1 MTNKHEY
8 PHRFSAELDL
18 FYRITEAMLQYKEI
32 KKVLILVP
40 QLLEE
45 HFNMSRCMI
54 TIRNRK
60 TKEIFIETSTGL
72 SDQEQSRGRYRL
84 GEGVIG
90 SVFETG
96 EEIIIPKISEEPS
109 FLDKTGARRRV
120 DKDELSFICVPVISE
135 DEVIGTISA
144 DSNYVD
150 KENLE
155 EKVKI
160 IKIISVMIAQAVR
173 LHQIDHEERPLL
185 EQENKRLQESLR
197 DKFRPGNIIGK
208 SKVMQQVYNLI
219 EKVAPANSTVLILGE
234 SGVGKELVAH
244 AIHYH
249 SSRSDKSF
257 IKFNCAALPES
268 TIESELF
275 GHEKGA
281 FTGAVQQRKG
291 RFELADC
298 GTIFL
303 DEIGEL
309 SPSIQ
314 TKLLRILQEKEF
326 ERVGGHETIKCDI
339 RILAATNRDLEEQI
353 AAGKFREDLY
363 YRLNIFPI
371 TIPPLRERKTDIL
384 LLADYFVEKYG
395 KANNKKVRRITTPA
409 IDMLMAYHWPGNVR
423 ELENIIERATILS
436 DDGVIHSYHLPPS
449 LQTGESSGTYY
460 SGTLQAKLDIVE
472 HEMLVEALKHSHG
485 SMAEAAKSLGI
496 TERMIGLRIKKYK
509 INPRKFRN
517 I

>member
-1 MTNKHEY
+1 MSNNQQHIRKL
-8 PHRFSAELDL
+8 SVELDL
-18 FYRITEAMLQYKEI
+18 FYGITEAMLRFKEI

-45 HFNMSRCMI
+45 HLGMTRCMI

-72 SDQEQSRGRYRL
+72 SEQEQSRGKYRL

-90 SVFETG
+90 SVFESG
-96 EEIIIPKISEEPS
+96 EEVIVPNISEEPA
-109 FLDKTGARRRV
+109 FLDKTGARRRM
-120 DKDELSFICVPVISE
+120 DKNSISFVCVPVISE
-135 DEVIGTISA
+135 DEVIGTISGDTNCE
-144 DSNYVD
+144 DS
-150 KENLE
+150 ETLE

-160 IKIISVMIAQAVR
+160 IKIISIMIAHAVR
-173 LHQIDHEERPLL
+173 LHQIDHEDRPML
-185 EQENKRLQESLR
+185 EQENKRLQESLKE
-197 DKFRPGNIIGK
+197 KFRPGNIIGK

-249 SSRSDKSF
+249 SPRSDKPF

-281 FTGAVQQRKG
+281 FTGADQQRKG

-309 SPSIQ
+309 SLSIQ

-326 ERVGGHETIKCDI
+326 ERMGGSETIKCDI
-339 RILAATNRDLEEQI
+339 RVIAATNRNLEEQI
-353 AAGKFREDLY
+353 ASGKFRDDLY

-384 LLADYFVEKYG
+384 LLADYFMEKYG
-395 KANNKKVRRITTPA
+395 RANNKRVRRITTPA
-409 IDMLMAYHWPGNVR
+409 IDMLIDYHWPGNVR
-423 ELENIIERATILS
+423 ELENIIERSTILS
-436 DDGVIHSYHLPPS
+436 DDGVVHSYHLPPS
-449 LQTGESSGTYY
+449 LQTGKSSGTHYA
-460 SGTLQAKLDIVE
+460 GTLQAKLDVVE
-472 HEMLVEALKHSHG
+472 NEMIIETLKYSHG
-485 SMAEAAKSLGI
+485 NMAEAAKALGI
-496 TERMIGLRIKKYK
+496 TERMMGLRIKKYN
-509 INPRKFRN
+509 INPRKYRN